1 MSPILLDLSALWD
14 YALQQENKR
23 RNTMPL
29 PANIRVGPAG
39 WSYDDWKGV
48 VYPRSQ
54 PRGFHQAAYLSQYFP
69 VIEINTSFYRP
80 LRPELSLVWAKKVE
94 SLPCF
99 EFTAKLYRGF
109 THEQNLDKE
118 EVRRFSDGLAALV
131 DYGRLGCLLMQ
142 FPWAFKYN
150 VENRRYLLRLQQAF
164 RQYPLVAEM
173 RHASWNSEEAL
184 KVFIEHEI
192 GFCNID
198 QPQLKQCLPPTSHV
212 TSAIGYVRLHGRNYH
227 EWFNFEERDPNRG
240 GLSAVQARYN
250 YLYAKPQLEKW
261 KDRIERI
268 ASQTRTTYVVT
279 NNHFRGQ
286 AVATALQL
294 TEMIS
299 REPVDVPSQ
308 LLDHYPELSPIAK
321 NAPVQGSLFVM
332 PARRTGGS
340 APSAKKGR
348 RPNTAA

>member
-1 MSPILLDLSALWD
+1 ML
-14 YALQQENKR
+14 
-23 RNTMPL
+23 L

-39 WSYDDWKGV
+39 WSYEDWKGV
-48 VYPRSQ
+48 VYPRNQ
-54 PRGFHQAAYLSQYFP
+54 PRSFHQAAYLSQYFP
-69 VIEINTSFYRP
+69 VIEINTYFYRP

-99 EFTAKLYRGF
+99 EFTAKLYREF
-109 THEQNLDKE
+109 THEQHLEKE
-118 EVRRFSDGLAALV
+118 EVRRFSDGLAPLV
-131 DYGRLGCLLMQ
+131 DYGRLGCVLMQ

-150 VENRRYLLRLQQAF
+150 VENRRYLLRLKQAF

-173 RHASWNSEEAL
+173 RHAGWNSEDAL
-184 KVFIEHEI
+184 KLLIEHEI

-198 QPQLKQCLPPTSHV
+198 QPQLHQCLPPTSHA
-212 TSAIGYVRLHGRNYH
+212 TSPIGYVRLHGRNYQ

-240 GLSAVQARYN
+240 GLSGVQARYN
-250 YLYAKPQLEKW
+250 YLYTKPQLEKW

-268 ASQTRTTYVVT
+268 AGQSRTTYVIA

-286 AVATALQL
+286 AVVNALQL

-299 REPVDVPSQ
+299 GEPVDVPSP

-321 NAPVQGSLFVM
+321 NTPAQRSLFVM
-332 PARRTGGS
+332 PAPRTRGRGS
-340 APSAKKGR
+340 PAKKDKQ
-348 RPNTAA
+348 PNTAA